1 MSATASLFDLKVEL
15 SRKEEQ
21 LKQRIKI
28 TNDGYRKVNKTF
40 EKVNF
45 LKHLKIIT
53 IILSRILLKN
63 DQTNFKNLAV

>member
-21 LKQRIKI
+21 LKQRIKT